1 MDQVAAHAS
10 DTLVNYSCWLRVSSR
25 DPDLFQTFNGVLAST
40 MIADSCCRSY
50 YKCTSARCGA
60 KKHVEKSVDDP
71 EVLVVTYEGPHL
83 HGPHPPIPC
92 RRWSSADFFLSEG
105 PSSDANQLHTCDA
118 PAVTRGVVAGELR
131 DRQNGRAEDDVVT
144 ATRSCGG
151 CSSASVAAPLD
162 GTALP
167 CDSPPT
173 IWPCPDFYYSSWS
186 PEALLL

>member
-1 MDQVAAHAS
+1 MV
-10 DTLVNYSCWLRVSSR
+10 
-25 DPDLFQTFNGVLAST
+25 
-40 MIADSCCRSY
+40 ADSCCCCRSY

-83 HGPHPPIPC
+83 HVPQPPFPW
-92 RRWSSADFFLSEG
+92 RRWASADFFLSGAAPARKAEAHS
-105 PSSDANQLHTCDA
+105 PDANQLHTCDA
-118 PAVTRGVVAGELR
+118 LAVTRGVVAGELR
-131 DRQNGRAEDDVVT
+131 DRQNGRTEDDVVT

-151 CSSASVAAPLD
+151 CPSASVAAPLD
-162 GTALP
+162 VTALP